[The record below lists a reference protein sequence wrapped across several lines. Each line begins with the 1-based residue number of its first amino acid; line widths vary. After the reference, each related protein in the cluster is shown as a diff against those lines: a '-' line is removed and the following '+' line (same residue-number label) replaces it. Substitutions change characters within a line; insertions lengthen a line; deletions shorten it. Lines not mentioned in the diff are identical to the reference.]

1 MKFLFSSECKVCYW
15 PECLFKIWLIQ
26 LAATHPAAHQTQIQ
40 NIFFQ
45 SATCNTRLQNLS
57 DEFNMLSPWCEIP
70 VRVKLQRYKSVCA
83 LHRATYVLPATLV
96 SVHQQAP
103 FPGQLVD

>member
-70 VRVKLQRYKSVCA
+70 VRVKLQRYKCVCA